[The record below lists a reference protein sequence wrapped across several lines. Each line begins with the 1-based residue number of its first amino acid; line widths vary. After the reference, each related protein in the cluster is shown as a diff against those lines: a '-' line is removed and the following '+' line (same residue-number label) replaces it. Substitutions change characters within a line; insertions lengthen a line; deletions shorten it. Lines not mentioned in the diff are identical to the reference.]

1 MTSRRTPRYLD
12 INSVRARLSK
22 AAGSIMA
29 IKRMIE
35 DGRDTEDILI
45 QMSSARVAVEKI
57 MEVYIKMKLLEGL
70 DRVVDKD
77 SAKNRAEFRAMVD
90 RVKV

>member
-22 AAGSIMA
+22 AAGSMMA

>member
-22 AAGSIMA
+22 ATGSMMA

>member
-22 AAGSIMA
+22 AAGSMMA

-77 SAKNRAEFRAMVD
+77 SAKNRADFRAMVD